1 MATSS
6 TALILSYREC
16 VSVDF
21 DYSEA
26 GKTVYNG
33 LRTGRLTRSATKICR

>member
-1 MATSS
+1 MATSP
-6 TALILSYREC
+6 TALIQSYREC
-16 VSVDF
+16 VFDGS

-26 GKTVYNG
+26 VKTVYNG